1 MNLSRSAAWL
11 LAAAVLLAAHQ
22 GSCQMPGNASNF
34 TTGAAI
40 NATLS
45 GQPIIPVAINASF
58 AAETGEQGDCQ
69 QPGPRLLPEPDCLPQ
84 SPAERPLDVLPP
96 PSPMVPAISDV
107 QQTGGPAYRWHPC

>member
-34 TTGAAI
+34 TGAAI
-40 NATLS
+40 NAMLP

-107 QQTGGPAYRWHPC
+107 QQTGGPAYRWNPC